1 MAAFIDGGPAEF
13 ERGAGEL
20 LSRHVPRN
28 HSLRLMTAAPL
39 SSAAADDDSSPSLIL
54 KNLLREMI
62 SSEREGLLSMR
73 EGLLSISV

>member
-1 MAAFIDGGPAEF
+1 MAAFIDGGPAEY

-20 LSRHVPRN
+20 LAGHVPRN
-28 HSLRLMTAAPL
+28 HSLWLMTAAPL
-39 SSAAADDDSSPSLIL
+39 SSAADYDNSPSLIL
-54 KNLLREMI
+54 ENLLREMI